1 MRRTASEILRDLE
14 IRVARLERQA
24 SKKYPVSQTP
34 SRDEFYDFGE
44 LVEENRMKKLRK
56 LFIHNPPLL
65 EKMANLVEH
74 HLGSRERQSF
84 LQAVSDLDQRTLYK
98 IYDKLLDL
106 DYGEL
111 NTKEDQ
117 EAGKL
122 ERELRDIQDGWF
134 DPTHPYYQP

>member
-1 MRRTASEILRDLE
+1 MRRTASEILRNLE

-34 SRDEFYDFGE
+34 SRDDFIEFAIDIE
-44 LVEENRMKKLRK
+44 KKRMKKIRD

-74 HLGSRERQSF
+74 HLGSMERQSF
-84 LQAVSDLDQRTLYK
+84 LQAVSDLDQRTLLY
-98 IYDKLLDL
+98 ITEKLIDL

-117 EAGKL
+117 EAAKL
-122 ERELRDIQDGWF
+122 DREIQNQLWWKD
-134 DPTHPYYQP
+134 